1 VLLVLFSRFGNR
13 WWWCCSGFGAA
24 GGGDLIYRRRVGVL
38 VTGLLQDLVCVRF
51 VSGLGAGSVSTDL
64 LQFWCFGWLVIL
76 DLVCFFFGW
85 VLMDL
90 LQILVWVLVFHTEGD
105 YDR

>member
-1 VLLVLFSRFGNR
+1 LVLFSRFGNR

-38 VTGLLQDLVCVRF
+38 MTGLLQDLVCVRF
-51 VSGLGAGSVSTDL
+51 VSGLGAGFVSTDL
-64 LQFWCFGWLVIL
+64 LQFWCFGWLVFL

-90 LQILVWVLVFHTEGD
+90 LQILVWVLVFQTEGD